1 MLEEI
6 WSVIESFDK
15 KPAVVPQLPQ
25 QEQQKRKLDEIEP
38 ENIED
43 KKRTKIIEEIPTQ
56 DETTKFDWLELIKN
70 ELNKKE
76 NHQIS
81 LLKLSKKVLLYF
93 LFIFI

>member
-15 KPAVVPQLPQ
+15 KPDVVPQLPQ
-25 QEQQKRKLDEIEP
+25 QQQKRKLDEIEP

-43 KKRTKIIEEIPTQ
+43 KKRTKTIEEIPTQ
-56 DETTKFDWLELIKN
+56 DERTKFDWLELIKN

-81 LLKLSKKVLLYF
+81 LLKLSKKVLLF
-93 LFIFI
+93 FQFIFI

>member
-15 KPAVVPQLPQ
+15 KPAVIP
-25 QEQQKRKLDEIEP
+25 QQKRKLDEIEP

-43 KKRTKIIEEIPTQ
+43 KKRSKTIEEIPTQ

-76 NHQIS
+76 NNQIS
-81 LLKLSKKVLLYF
+81 LLKLSKKVFLLF
-93 LFIFI
+93 LFSFKIYLIY

>member
-25 QEQQKRKLDEIEP
+25 QQQKRKLDEIEP

-43 KKRTKIIEEIPTQ
+43 KKRTKTIEEIPTQ
-56 DETTKFDWLELIKN
+56 DERTKFDWLELIKN

-81 LLKLSKKVLLYF
+81 LLRLSKKVLLF
-93 LFIFI
+93 FRFIFI